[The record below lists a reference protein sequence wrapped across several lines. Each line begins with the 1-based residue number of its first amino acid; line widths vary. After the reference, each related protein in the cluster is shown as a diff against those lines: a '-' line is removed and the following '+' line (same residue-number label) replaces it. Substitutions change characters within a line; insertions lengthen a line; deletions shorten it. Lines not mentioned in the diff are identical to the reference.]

1 MASAAYTPRGRDAAS
16 LQHDLEE
23 AVLHGRLAP
32 GDQLPSVRALARDLG
47 LSPSTVASAYREL
60 RRRGLLVTQ
69 DRARTLVAHQPVP
82 VFRLAPT
89 VPEGTVDLAT
99 GNPDPTLLPDLAPV
113 LAGVPTTQHRY
124 TEDVVVPALRE
135 QAVATLR
142 ADGIPTDD
150 LVVVGGALDGIERV
164 LGVHLRPGDRIG
176 VEDPGYP
183 GSLDLVRALGLEPI
197 GIEVDADGLLP
208 DHLEVALADGLH
220 ALLLTPR
227 GQNPTGAALTP
238 ARTEQLRRCLAP
250 HPEVLA
256 IEDDHLG
263 AVAGAGPA
271 TVTTDRP
278 RWAVIRSVAKWLG
291 PQLRVAVLAADADTA
306 ARVLARQR
314 LGTGWVSQLLQ
325 HVVAASWSQ
334 AEAGGL
340 LERATERYTQRRT
353 ALLDALAAQDVAA
366 IGASGLNV
374 WIPTPEEATVVQALA
389 ARGWAVAAGEV
400 FRLRSAPAIRITTA
414 TLDPD
419 AAPALARDVAEVL
432 ADRLV
437 GRRG

>member
-1 MASAAYTPRGRDAAS
+1 MASEAYTPQGHDAAS
-16 LQHDLEE
+16 LQHDLED
-23 AVLHGRLAP
+23 AVLRGRLLP
-32 GDQLPSVRALARDLG
+32 GDQLPSVRALARGLG
-47 LSPSTVASAYREL
+47 LSPTTIASAYREL

-82 VFRLAPT
+82 VFRLAPA

-99 GNPDPTLLPDLAPV
+99 GNPDPALLPDLAPV
-113 LAGVPTTQHRY
+113 LAGVPATQHRY
-124 TEDVVVPALRE
+124 TEDVLVPALRE
-135 QAVATLR
+135 QALAALR
-142 ADGIPTDD
+142 ADGIATED

-164 LGVHLRPGDRIG
+164 LGVHRRPGDRIG

-183 GSLDLVRALGLEPI
+183 GSLDLVRALGLQPI
-197 GIEVDADGLLP
+197 GIEVDAEGLVP
-208 DHLEVALADGLH
+208 DHLDAALADGLH

-238 ARTEQLRRCLAP
+238 ARTEELRRCLAA
-250 HPEVLA
+250 HPEVLV

-271 TVTTDRP
+271 TLTADRP
-278 RWAVIRSVAKWLG
+278 RWAVVRSVAKWLG
-291 PQLRVAVLAADADTA
+291 PQLRVAVLAADGDTA

-325 HVVAASWSQ
+325 HVVAASWDQ
-334 AEAGGL
+334 ARSSGL
-340 LERATERYTQRRT
+340 LAQATERYAQRRT
-353 ALLDALAAQDVAA
+353 ALLDALTAQDVPA

-389 ARGWAVAAGEV
+389 ERGWAVAAGEV
-400 FRLRSAPAIRITTA
+400 FRLRTGPAIRITTA
-414 TLDPD
+414 SLDPEQ
-419 AAPALARDVAEVL
+419 APALAHDVAEVL
-432 ADRLV
+432 ADRLL